1 MTVAYQEVLVVAPP
15 GIVVQNIT
23 VDPSDPCIAGTCT
36 LTVNVTWINNGK
48 VRSSFLP
55 NITIDNIP
63 ITPAPLPPKLLD
75 AGMASTYTFIVS
87 DLAEGTHT
95 IYTDQNI

>member
-1 MTVAYQEVLVVAPP
+1 MTVAHQEVLVVAPS
-15 GIVVQNIT
+15 GIILQNIT

-36 LTVNVTWINNGK
+36 LTVNVTWINNGN

-63 ITPAPLPPKLLD
+63 ITPAPLPPKSLD
-75 AGMASTYTFIVS
+75 IGMTS
-87 DLAEGTHT
+87 THT
-95 IYTDQNI
+95 FMVSGLTEGIHSIYADPNI

>member
-23 VDPSDPCIAGTCT
+23 VDQSDPCITGPCT
-36 LTVNVTWINNGK
+36 LTINVTWMNSGK

-63 ITPAPLPPKLLD
+63 ITPAPLPLESLD
-75 AGMASTYTFIVS
+75 AGMTSAHTFIIS
-87 DLAEGTHT
+87 DLAEGMHT
-95 IYTDQNI
+95 IYTESNI